1 MNITSR
7 TQGFELSSAIDAFVT
22 EELGL
27 TLQRYSEEIVSVNVF
42 MKDINGPK
50 GGVDKQVVLRIQM
63 RGRQQI
69 TLQTA
74 RDSLY
79 AAIRISAKRAKRAV
93 RRSVRKSRRFEK
105 LSVSRLL
112 SDSLVQQGPER

>member
-22 EELGL
+22 EELRL

-50 GGVDKQVVLRIQM
+50 GGIDKQVVLRIQM

-69 TLQTA
+69 TLTTA
-74 RDSLY
+74 RESLY

-105 LSVSRLL
+105 VSLRRLVVDT
-112 SDSLVQQGPER
+112 SAQRSP

>member
-7 TQGFELSSAIDAFVT
+7 TQGFELSSAIDAVVT
-22 EELGL
+22 EEIQS

-74 RDSLY
+74 RESLY

-93 RRSVRKSRRFEK
+93 RRNVRKARRFEK
-105 LSVSRLL
+105 VSLRRLAV
-112 SDSLVQQGPER
+112 DTAAQAGPDH

>member
-1 MNITSR
+1 MNISIEA
-7 TQGFELSSAIDAFVT
+7 QGFELSSAIDAFVT
-22 EELGL
+22 EEIRLSL
-27 TLQRYSEEIVSVNVF
+27 LRFSEEIVSIDVF

-50 GGVDKQVVLRIQM
+50 GGIDKQVLLRVQM

-74 RDSLY
+74 RENLY

-112 SDSLVQQGPER
+112 VDSLVQQGPER